1 VSRSRGGR
9 HACQNEEE
17 VSWVAAACQ
26 GVIKE
31 ATIGVEEGGGCVKEG
46 GDGALKKVGVCRG
59 RAMVT
64 PTTSRHDSVIK
75 VKGRV
80 VLSSM
85 LEAVPSK
92 VEEASGGV
100 CKVKCGTMCRRESKC

>member
-31 ATIGVEEGGGCVKEG
+31 ATVGVEEG
-46 GDGALKKVGVCRG
+46 GDGALKKVEVCRG
-59 RAMVT
+59 RAVVT
-64 PTTSRHDSVIK
+64 PTTSRRDSVVE